1 MTLTWY
7 RRILAAK
14 KRGGFTRDDNRD
26 ASDLEFL
33 VALVQRPIGA
43 KSAPLGVLPP
53 NEPDA
58 ISSLGIRFAVA
69 VRQLTTPPSPFAST
83 VRSIA

>member
-14 KRGGFTRDDNRD
+14 KRGGFTRDDDRA
-26 ASDLEFL
+26 ASDWNSCAVGEKADWSE
-33 VALVQRPIGA
+33 VGPYWCPA
-43 KSAPLGVLPP
+43 S

-69 VRQLTTPPSPFAST
+69 VSETTTPPSPFAST